1 MIKMCAFVKSL
12 EEREAQVERE
22 RERERERSVVER
34 EREREKFRG
43 GKVLVGVFGL
53 SLER

>member
-1 MIKMCAFVKSL
+1 MIKMCVFAKL
-12 EEREAQVERE
+12 PEEREAQVERE
-22 RERERERSVVER
+22 RERERSCV
-34 EREREKFRG
+34 EREKFRG